1 MTDLTNKDIST
12 LVKLQLIHSETAKLK
27 LLLQDVPD
35 RIKSLDQRL
44 EEFTRNVASDE
55 EIISELNKK
64 YRTYESDIQLN
75 LGKIEKSQVKLRS
88 VKTNKEYQSSLKE
101 IEDIKDINSKIEDE
115 MLEFL
120 EQIESA
126 EKALNERKQQY
137 STIVE
142 ETNQEKDAINQ
153 TAEQS
158 KKKLSELESDRD
170 VLTAAL
176 EAGLLDIFNRQ
187 MMKQGNGLAIVAV
200 KGAVCQGCNMNI
212 PPQMYNDLQRHNSLK
227 YCPSCERLIYW
238 QDQDERSE

>member
-12 LVKLQLIHSETAKLK
+12 LVKLQLVHSETEKLK
-27 LLLQDVPD
+27 LLLQDVPVQ
-35 RIKSLDQRL
+35 IKGLDQRL
-44 EEFTRNVASDE
+44 EEFTSNVESDE

-64 YRTYESDIQLN
+64 FRTYESDIQLN
-75 LGKIEKSQVKLRS
+75 LGKIEKSQEKLRS

-101 IEDIKDINSKIEDE
+101 IEDIKNINSKIEDE

-126 EKALNERKQQY
+126 EKALKERKQQY

-142 ETNQEKDAINQ
+142 ETNQEKDAIHQ
-153 TAEQS
+153 AAEQS
-158 KKKLSELESDRD
+158 KKKLLELESDRD
-170 VLTAAL
+170 VLTVAL

-187 MMKQGNGLAIVAV
+187 RMEQGNGVAIVAV

-212 PPQMYNDLQRHNSLK
+212 PPQMYNELQRGNSLK